1 MGLIISF
8 RAGVLPGDII
18 TKINGNKIVSNKEV
32 YRHVNRGETFEV
44 EVKRGDKH
52 LKFTL
57 DPEVVG

>member
-1 MGLIISF
+1 M
-8 RAGVLPGDII
+8 LPGDII
-18 TKINGNKIVSNKEV
+18 TKINGSKIVSNKEV

-57 DPEVVG
+57 EPEVVG

>member
-1 MGLIISF
+1 MILIISF

-57 DPEVVG
+57 KPEVVG

>member
-1 MGLIISF
+1 MVLIISF

-44 EVKRGDKH
+44 EVKREIGRAH
-52 LKFTL
+52 
-57 DPEVVG
+57 V